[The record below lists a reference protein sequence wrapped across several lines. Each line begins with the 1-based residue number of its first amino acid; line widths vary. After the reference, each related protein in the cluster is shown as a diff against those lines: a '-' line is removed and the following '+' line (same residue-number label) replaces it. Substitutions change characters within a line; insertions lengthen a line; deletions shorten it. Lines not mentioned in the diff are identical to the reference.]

1 MSIRR
6 VLITV
11 SDLEAS
17 ASFYRRFLD
26 AVVVEESHETVVLDV
41 VTALLELRLDRT
53 AATTSWAESERTRG
67 FRHIGFKV
75 ADVDEMVRRLDA
87 GNVPFRSRAQEVP
100 PAGVRIAF
108 FFDPDGTLL
117 EVVERHLAYPVVHD
131 SAAVALERSMPVPER
146 PRFDHIGHT
155 VSDIERTVAIYRD
168 LDFAHLGSVPFD
180 DADGFRIDF
189 LRSGETVLELFSY
202 DAPTDHPVPH
212 EITRGFTA
220 AELDGGR
227 DDFPS
232 VTTLRDERHVVL
244 DPDGLPLVFRRNT

>member
-6 VLITV
+6 ILITV

-17 ASFYRRFLD
+17 TSFYRRFLA

-53 AATTSWAESERTRG
+53 AAATSWTESEQTRG

-75 ADVDEMVRRLDA
+75 ADVDEIVRRLDA
-87 GNVPFRSRAQEVP
+87 GDVRFRSRAQEVP

-117 EVVERHLAYPVVHD
+117 EVVERQLAYPIVRD
-131 SAAVALERSMPVPER
+131 PGAVALERSMPVPER

-155 VSDIERTVAIYRD
+155 VSDIKRSVAVYRG

-180 DADGFRIDF
+180 DPDGFRIDF
-189 LRSGETVLELFSY
+189 LRSGQTVLELFSY
-202 DAPTDHPVPH
+202 DVPTDHPMPH
-212 EITRGFTA
+212 EFTRGFTA
-220 AELDGGR
+220 AELDGQR
-227 DDFPS
+227 DEFPS
-232 VTTLRDERHVVL
+232 VATLTDGRLLVL
-244 DPDGLPLVFRRNT
+244 DPDGLPLIFSRND

>member
-1 MSIRR
+1 M
-6 VLITV
+6 
-11 SDLEAS
+11 SDLDAS
-17 ASFYRRFLD
+17 ASFYGRYLD
-26 AVVVEESHETVVLDV
+26 AAVVEESPEAVVLDV

-53 AATTSWAESERTRG
+53 AADTSWTESERTRG

-75 ADVDEMVRRLDA
+75 ADVDEMVRRLHA
-87 GNVPFRSRAQEVP
+87 GGVTFRSRAQEVTS
-100 PAGVRIAF
+100 AGVRIAF

-117 EVVERHLAYPVVHD
+117 EVVERHLAYVVVHD
-131 SAAVALERSMPVPER
+131 QSAVALERLMPVPER

-155 VSDIERTVAIYRD
+155 VSDTARSVALYRD
-168 LDFAHLGSVPFD
+168 LDFAHLGSVPLD

-202 DAPTDHPVPH
+202 HSPTYRPVRH

-220 AELDGGR
+220 AEIDGQC

-232 VTTLRDERHVVL
+232 VAALETDRQVVL
-244 DPDGLPLVFRRNT
+244 DPDGLPLVFSDN